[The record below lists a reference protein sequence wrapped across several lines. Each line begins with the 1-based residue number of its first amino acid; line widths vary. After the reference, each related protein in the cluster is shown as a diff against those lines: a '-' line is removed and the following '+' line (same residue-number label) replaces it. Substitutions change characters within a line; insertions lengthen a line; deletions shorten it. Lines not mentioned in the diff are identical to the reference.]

1 MSSVNSKIWFIGTG
15 KFAALCLEGLI
26 KKHVQLHRIITGLP
40 TRSGRNNREIPSA
53 VELAASNFGLTVER
67 TGRLSNNSQ
76 LIHELVEDDPA
87 IIFVI
92 DFGQIIREPF
102 LSRMCLNIHP
112 SLLPEYR
119 GAAPIQR
126 ALLDGRVYTGV
137 SVFRLAE
144 AMDAGDIFG
153 QDRTE
158 ILPDENASDL
168 YKRLAE
174 FGCDIAAEAV
184 EIVEEAGGNPNAL
197 DFIKQNA
204 YLASYAPKIDK
215 AEFFLTFNMP
225 AKKFTDSVRALDM
238 SGGAFTVIRGKRLKI
253 WRAFLREDIRGE
265 IPGQVLDCSENPVIA
280 CADFGVEL
288 AEVQSEGKNRVFG
301 SEWLRGLRLNCGD
314 IL

>member
-1 MSSVNSKIWFIGTG
+1 MSNNIWFIGTG
-15 KFAALCLEGLI
+15 KFAAYCLVNLI
-26 KKHVQLHRIITGLP
+26 AKHIPIHRIITGLP
-40 TRSGRNNREIPSA
+40 TRAGRGIKSIPSP
-53 VELAASNFGLTVER
+53 VELTASKFSLNAEHTS
-67 TGRLSNNSQ
+67 RLSENQQ
-76 LIHELVEDDPA
+76 LIHELADDDPA
-87 IIFVI
+87 IIFVV
-92 DFGQIIREPF
+92 DFGQIVREPF

-126 ALLDGRVYTGV
+126 ALLDGRAFTGV
-137 SVFRLAE
+137 SVFRLSE

-153 QDRTE
+153 QERTE

-174 FGCDIAAEAV
+174 TGCDIAAEAV
-184 EIVEEAGGNPNAL
+184 DIVADAGWNPEAL

-204 YLASYAPKIDK
+204 YLASYAPKLNKTDF
-215 AEFFLTFNMP
+215 ELLFSMP

-238 SGGAFTVIRGKRLKI
+238 SGGAFAVIRSKRVKI
-253 WRAFLREDIRGE
+253 WRAVLREDIKAK
-265 IPGQVLDCSENPVIA
+265 IHGQILECSGNPIVS

-288 AEVQSEGKNRVFG
+288 VEVQSEGKKIVTG
-301 SEWLRGLRLNCGD
+301 SEWIRGLRLKCGD